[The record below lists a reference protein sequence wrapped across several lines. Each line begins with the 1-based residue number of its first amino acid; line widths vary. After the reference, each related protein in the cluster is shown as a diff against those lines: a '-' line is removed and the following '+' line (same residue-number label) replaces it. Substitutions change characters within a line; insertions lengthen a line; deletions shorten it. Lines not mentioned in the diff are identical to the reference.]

1 MKNRGFK
8 GEIVGI
14 VVKEKN
20 MAKDGT
26 LRGGSRPG
34 SGQKKKPLNDR
45 IMEGNLSHRPLK
57 VIELKAADLP
67 VDEVHPKPKE
77 FLSDEQ
83 HEVGCRWY
91 AEEIYEATYT
101 WLDKFGCAQL
111 VPPESVERYAMSLA
125 RWIQCEEAVSKYGL
139 LSKHPTTQVA
149 IASPLVSMANTY
161 HSQARADW
169 AEIFQVVKEN
179 SQGDYRNAPLPG
191 EDAMEQLLRRK
202 RG

>member
-1 MKNRGFK
+1 MKS
-8 GEIVGI
+8 
-14 VVKEKN
+14 
-20 MAKDGT
+20 AA
-26 LRGGSRPG
+26 GGMRKRFMRQP
-34 SGQKKKPLNDR
+34 
-45 IMEGNLSHRPLK
+45 
-57 VIELKAADLP
+57 
-67 VDEVHPKPKE
+67 
-77 FLSDEQ
+77 
-83 HEVGCRWY
+83 
-91 AEEIYEATYT
+91 YT

-125 RWIQCEEAVSKYGL
+125 GWIQCEEAVSKYGL